1 MERFIE
7 SIRMVSGNLLNAE
20 GHLLRVRKTASA
32 HYDDIAAERLSEEF
46 RLLFGDISLKYA
58 NDRMVRKLRI
68 VYSDIIEN
76 YSADPYVRK
85 TIHKVRLVHEDTIEY
100 PFKYENRDAID
111 RLFAEK
117 GDCDDIIICKNGL
130 ITDSSYSNIVISDRS
145 GFYTPSSSLLEGC
158 MRKLLLDEQKIT
170 SRQISVNDLFN
181 YRYIYFVNAMRGL
194 AENERIEIRKGLTI
208 L

>member
-7 SIRMVSGNLLNAE
+7 SIRMVSGNLMNAE
-20 GHLLRVRKTASA
+20 GHLRRVRETASA
-32 HYDDIAAERLSEEF
+32 HHSDMESERLTEEF
-46 RLLFGDISLKYA
+46 RLLFSDISLKYGH
-58 NDRMVRKLRI
+58 DRMVRKLRI

-85 TIHKVRLVHEDTIEY
+85 TIHKVRLVHDDTIEY
-100 PFKYENRDAID
+100 PFKYENREAID
-111 RLFAEK
+111 RLFAER
-117 GDCDDIIICKNGL
+117 GDCDDVIICKNGL
-130 ITDSSYSNIVISDRS
+130 ITDSSYSNIVIADIS

-170 SRQISVNDLFN
+170 TRQISVNDLFN

-194 AENERIEIRKGLTI
+194 AENERIEIRMDQTI